1 MKAEIIGFLSG
12 RALATISG
20 GAEEM
25 KTIDP
30 TARDRKLDQPDL
42 AELAAGLAEDG
53 FEHLLQAPVDAA
65 NERRAIKHRFAKPDQ
80 RTANEIGG
88 QEPEQ
93 SEPDNG
99 DEDAKPWNMER
110 QVAVRRHDVRQ
121 PGPHPVVDRIDD
133 PPGDIGGDRDRT
145 EHNEPGEKPGS
156 EPLAEGT
163 VEGRERI
170 GHGDLSA
177 LRPDRMT
184 TRRCGCKTNAKR
196 LAFEGLDK
204 RQ

>member
-30 TARDRKLDQPDL
+30 TAHDRKLDQADL

-53 FEHLLQAPVDAA
+53 FEHLLQALVDAA

-80 RTANEIGG
+80 RTADAIGG

-93 SEPDNG
+93 GEPDNG
-99 DEDAKPWNMER
+99 NEDAKPRDMER
-110 QVAVRRHDVRQ
+110 QVAVRRQDVRQ

-145 EHNEPGEKPGS
+145 EHDEAGEEPGA

-163 VEGRERI
+163 VEGRRERI
-170 GHGDLSA
+170 
-177 LRPDRMT
+177 
-184 TRRCGCKTNAKR
+184 
-196 LAFEGLDK
+196 
-204 RQ
+204 